1 MRRFAVPLPFLAVV
15 LINSGDG
22 VANTLV
28 PLYLDARG
36 YAVEAIGLIVA
47 VYGITSLLSRLP
59 SGMLYRRRRARR
71 LMYAALV
78 LQALSTAL
86 YAVPGPSLWF
96 GVVRAFQG
104 FAVGMSTTVNMALF
118 MDLLAPGENRH
129 RHLAAYAS
137 ALSAGYTIGGLG
149 GGLLAY
155 WLDYGPT
162 FLCAAAFPLLAALCI
177 TSPPRRS
184 DAPEYVAP
192 TRPVGPV
199 SARARLRSAW
209 AALSHPEVAAVS
221 LVAFF
226 LGVFH
231 FLGQTFVPLYAQN
244 IGLNLAEIGVL
255 RSAHSLTNTL
265 ARPFCGEL
273 TRWLGYRR
281 VAVVGMVALTV
292 ALALTPFQS
301 GLIGPHDRLRARR
314 PGARRGARREHRQR
328 GRRAG
333 EHRQPRHRRG
343 HLQRRPRPRQ
353 RRRADPGRLH
363 RRVVGLS
370 PFFLVGPPLVLAV
383 YLLLVWLTRR
393 VAAAA
398 PAAPGV
404 SP

>member
-15 LINSGDG
+15 LINAGDG

-47 VYGITSLLSRLP
+47 VYGITSLVSRLP

-71 LMYAALV
+71 LMYAALA

-86 YAVPGPSLWF
+86 YAVPGPVLWF
-96 GVVRAFQG
+96 GIVRAFQG

-129 RHLAAYAS
+129 RHLAGYAS
-137 ALSAGYTIGGLG
+137 ALSAGYTVGGLG
-149 GGLLAY
+149 GGLLGY
-155 WLDYGPT
+155 WLDYGPA
-162 FLCAAAFPLLAALCI
+162 FLCAAMFPLFAALCI
-177 TSPPRRS
+177 TSPPRAALS
-184 DAPEYVAP
+184 AIAA
-192 TRPVGPV
+192 RPARPAGPR
-199 SARARLRSAW
+199 SARARLQSAW

-244 IGLNLAEIGVL
+244 IGLNLAEIGII
-255 RSAHSLTNTL
+255 RGAHSLTNTL

-273 TRWLGYRR
+273 TRWVGYRR

-292 ALALTPFQS
+292 SLALTPFQG
-301 GLIGPHDRLRARR
+301 GLIGLTAVFVLIGLVRAAVLVANTVSVADVQESTVSR
-314 PGARRGARREHRQR
+314 GVAVGIYNAARDLGSVVGPILGGFIA
-328 GRRAG
+328 A
-333 EHRQPRHRRG
+333 
-343 HLQRRPRPRQ
+343 
-353 RRRADPGRLH
+353 
-363 RRVVGLS
+363 VVGLRA
-370 PFFLVGPPLVLAV
+370 FFIVGPPLVLVV
-383 YLLLVWLTRR
+383 YLLLTWLTGR
-393 VAAAA
+393 AAARA
-398 PAAPGV
+398 PAAPEAV
-404 SP
+404 R

>member
-71 LMYAALV
+71 LMYAALA

-137 ALSAGYTIGGLG
+137 ALSAGYTVGGLG

-199 SARARLRSAW
+199 SARARLRTVW

-301 GLIGPHDRLRARR
+301 GLIGLTIVFVLVGLVRAAVLVANTVSVADVQESTVSRGMAVGIYN
-314 PGARRGARREHRQR
+314 GARDLGSVVGPILGGYIA
-328 GRRAG
+328 AI
-333 EHRQPRHRRG
+333 
-343 HLQRRPRPRQ
+343 
-353 RRRADPGRLH
+353 
-363 RRVVGLS
+363 VGLS

-383 YLLLVWLTRR
+383 YLLLVWFTRR

>member
-71 LMYAALV
+71 LMYAALA

-137 ALSAGYTIGGLG
+137 ALSAGYTVGGLG

-192 TRPVGPV
+192 RRPVGPV
-199 SARARLRSAW
+199 SARARLRTVW

-301 GLIGPHDRLRARR
+301 GLIGLTIVFVLVGLVRAAVLVANTVSVADVQESTVSRGMAVGIYN
-314 PGARRGARREHRQR
+314 GARDLGSVVGPILGGYIA
-328 GRRAG
+328 AI
-333 EHRQPRHRRG
+333 
-343 HLQRRPRPRQ
+343 
-353 RRRADPGRLH
+353 
-363 RRVVGLS
+363 VGLS

-383 YLLLVWLTRR
+383 YLLLVWFTRR